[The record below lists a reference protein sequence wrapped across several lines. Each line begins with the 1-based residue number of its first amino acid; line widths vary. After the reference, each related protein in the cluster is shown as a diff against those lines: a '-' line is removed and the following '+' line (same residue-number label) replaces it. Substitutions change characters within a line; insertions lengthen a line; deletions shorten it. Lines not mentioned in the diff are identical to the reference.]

1 MSILCTLRVAT
12 SCTVKWRGTRWT
24 YRMSPP
30 LAGTPCSASSLLLQ
44 STSHNSPRSPRG
56 PRPSAPPLGAGE
68 RLLPPRQ
75 PPRLSPARSKVAA
88 CGRPPRMTSPSE
100 RRQAAWSRHCRM
112 LCLLGGHPRTL
123 PACRA
128 IFEGFADGSS
138 DNLLTSGRSR
148 LGFKTQ
154 GISSSQR
161 GVGGR
166 LPRQQV

>member
-1 MSILCTLRVAT
+1 
-12 SCTVKWRGTRWT
+12 
-24 YRMSPP
+24 
-30 LAGTPCSASSLLLQ
+30 
-44 STSHNSPRSPRG
+44 
-56 PRPSAPPLGAGE
+56 
-68 RLLPPRQ
+68 
-75 PPRLSPARSKVAA
+75 
-88 CGRPPRMTSPSE
+88 
-100 RRQAAWSRHCRM
+100 M

-161 GVGGR
+161 GVGGC